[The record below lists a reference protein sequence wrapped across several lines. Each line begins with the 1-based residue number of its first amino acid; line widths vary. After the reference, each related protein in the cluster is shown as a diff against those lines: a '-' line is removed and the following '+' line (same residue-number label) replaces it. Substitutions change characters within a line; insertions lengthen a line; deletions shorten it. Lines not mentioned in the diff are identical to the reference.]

1 MEQERADKRSQRSR
15 SPAFYWRLDMA
26 SEYLIYAILV
36 FTPWAFGT
44 TETWAINT
52 VNSLN
57 YVLGALLLA
66 KWITRLVTRVHPA
79 RWDGAPALRGVRPGV
94 ILIPLAV
101 FTVLMLAYTG
111 IAAWNARAEF
121 IYEEQ
126 RFDYFDYIK
135 WLPTSYDRSATW
147 EAFQRYLALACFFWA
162 LRDWVVT
169 KTRREARPDTD
180 LEGEAAIG
188 PEMAEVKGG
197 YYSYD
202 PTRFPIRL
210 KRLLWVICTNGA
222 LLAVQGTLQRLSGS
236 DKLLWLVQ
244 PENFNRFSY
253 SQFGPFTYRSNG
265 AQYVNM
271 IWPVALAFW
280 WALNQQG
287 RKKLGEGVE
296 FILMVFAALM
306 AAAPVIS
313 SSRGGLVIE
322 IAQMLGVLV
331 IFGYSFRRSGWW
343 KTALVGMIFFVVVG
357 SAAALNWEALQYRLE
372 ENNLNSLSGRTVIYE
387 NSRKIVE
394 DYPVFG
400 TGAGSFGAV
409 YQLYRSDPE
418 QSWYAYA
425 HDDYL
430 QTTVMF
436 GRVGF
441 TIIMFMVVAVFAY
454 WFLARGIPTSELF
467 IAFVWLAAAGC
478 LLHARFDF
486 PLQIYSLQIMF
497 ATLCSILTVLARRS

>member
-1 MEQERADKRSQRSR
+1 MEKERADKRSHSR
-15 SPAFYWRLDMA
+15 SPALYWRLDIA
-26 SEYLIYAILV
+26 TEYLLYAILI

-44 TETWAINT
+44 TEDWSIQT
-52 VNSLN
+52 VNWLN
-57 YVLGALLLA
+57 YCLGGLLVA
-66 KWITRLVTRVHPA
+66 KWITRLTTGFHPA
-79 RWDGAPALRGVRPGV
+79 RWDGAGALRGVNPMIVLG
-94 ILIPLAV
+94 PLAG
-101 FTVLMLAYTG
+101 FTIVMLAYTG

-121 IYEEQ
+121 IPQEQ
-126 RFDYFDYIK
+126 RFDYFEYIK

-147 EAFQRYLALACFFWA
+147 MVFQRYLALACFFWA

-169 KTRREARPDTD
+169 KSRREARPDTD
-180 LEGEAAIG
+180 LVGEAAIG
-188 PEMAEVKGG
+188 PELEETKGG

-202 PTRFPIRL
+202 PTRFPMRL
-210 KRLLWVICTNGA
+210 KRLLWVVCTNGA
-222 LLAVQGTLQRLSGS
+222 ALAVQGTLQRLSGS
-236 DKLLWLVQ
+236 DKLLWVLQ
-244 PENFNRFSY
+244 PETYNRFAY

-287 RKKLGEGVE
+287 RKKIGEGAE
-296 FILMVFAALM
+296 FVLMVFAALM
-306 AAAPVIS
+306 AAAPIIS
-313 SSRGGLVIE
+313 SSRGGVVIE
-322 IAQMLGVLV
+322 VAQMFGVLV
-331 IFGYSFRRSGWW
+331 IFGYSFRRAGWW
-343 KTALVGMIFFVVVG
+343 KTVLVATIFVVIIG
-357 SAAALNWEALQYRLE
+357 SAAALNWEALQFRLE

-387 NSRKIVE
+387 NSKRIVE
-394 DYPVFG
+394 DFPVYG
-400 TGAGSFGAV
+400 TGAGTFGAV
-409 YQLYRSDPE
+409 YQLYRTDPE

-430 QTTVMF
+430 QTVVTY

-441 TIIMFMVVAVFAY
+441 TIIMFMLVSILAY

-497 ATLCSILTVLARRS
+497 VTLCGILTVLARRN